1 MAQQKDSPLVHFGK
15 IIVFIL
21 SAGFACPN
29 VFAVGTEGDVEPT
42 TAHVEEKK

>member
-21 SAGFACPN
+21 TMGFACPN
-29 VFAVGTEGDVEPT
+29 VFAVGTEGSAEAPR
-42 TAHVEEKK
+42 AEEKKK

>member
-1 MAQQKDSPLVHFGK
+1 MAQQKDSTLLHFGK

-29 VFAVGTEGDVEPT
+29 VFAVGTAGDVEVVAPQ
-42 TAHVEEKK
+42 VEEKH